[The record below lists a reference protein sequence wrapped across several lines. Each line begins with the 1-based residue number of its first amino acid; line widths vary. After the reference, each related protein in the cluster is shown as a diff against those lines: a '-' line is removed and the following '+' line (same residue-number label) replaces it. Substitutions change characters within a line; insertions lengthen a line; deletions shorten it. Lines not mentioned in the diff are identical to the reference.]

1 MNNRIEEN
9 AGALGI
15 EIDNTISHLKI
26 LDDGSFD
33 GLVGSAFRDFIQ
45 VYW

>member
-15 EIDNTISHLKI
+15 EIDNTIPYLKI
-26 LDDGSFD
+26 LDDGCFD
-33 GLVGSAFRDFIQ
+33 GLVSSAFRDFIQ